1 MCMNILLVKIFPS
14 NQKKI
19 IEQAKFTYSPLG
31 KAFEKQIKSIDDQ
44 RENQIKAIQNQVKT
58 IKKHIFDNK
67 ATPLISKQ
75 KEIFNELIN
84 EKLKEITD
92 LD

>member
-1 MCMNILLVKIFPS
+1 M
-14 NQKKI
+14 
-19 IEQAKFTYSPLG
+19 G

-84 EKLKEITD
+84 ERLKEITD
-92 LD
+92 LDKKKRC